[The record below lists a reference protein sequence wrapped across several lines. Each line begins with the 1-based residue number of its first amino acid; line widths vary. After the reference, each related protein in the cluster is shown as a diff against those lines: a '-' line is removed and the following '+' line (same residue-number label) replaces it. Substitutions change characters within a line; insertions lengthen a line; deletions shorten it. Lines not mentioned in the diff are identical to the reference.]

1 MYTYLEV
8 LDHSYYKF
16 TIPHY
21 TMSIPQMWL
30 VCPPNLDSTQ
40 SRQLEYILYY
50 HGRNNTC
57 IIHNKINKR
66 IIHNTYRF
74 PVYS

>member
-30 VCPPNLDSTQ
+30 VCPPNFETKLRVDS
-40 SRQLEYILYY
+40 SYILYY

-57 IIHNKINKR
+57 IIHNKIN
-66 IIHNTYRF
+66 NTYKL
-74 PVYS
+74 